1 MVVAIRDPV
10 LLTEIGGAVYDEV
23 ARIFIVGD
31 CGLHLHG
38 VVAIAE
44 LRETEAANCLQAV
57 NLIKEVVVAAVM
69 EGEARASEEI
79 QLHGVLDGLSGVNKA
94 DKLM

>member
-1 MVVAIRDPV
+1 MVEAIRDPV
-10 LLTEIGGAVYDEV
+10 LLAEISGAVHDEL

-44 LRETEAANCLQAV
+44 LCETETTNCLQAV
-57 NLIKEVVVAAVM
+57 NLVKEVVMAAIM

-79 QLHGVLDGLSGVNKA
+79 QLHGVLDGLSWVNKA
-94 DKLM
+94 DELM